1 MKIIVHRG
9 TAQIGGTCIEVATDA
24 TRIILDCGWPLE
36 DAADQGPPAVPGL
49 FAPGTRPDAV
59 LLTHAH
65 PDHTGFITEMPPDVP
80 IYATVGTSKM
90 MLAGSYYTPNGVKIP
105 RDRFCEVAV
114 PKPREA
120 SRSFP
125 IGDLN
130 VTAYPVDHSAYDSVA
145 YLVEHGGKRV
155 LYTGDLRFH
164 GRKPGMS
171 QRLSRELRGKL
182 DLLITEGTN
191 VGRASAGL
199 RTEAE
204 VEARALEVARAHPS
218 LVMVAFS
225 PQNIDRFVS
234 FYRAAKRAGRTFV
247 GDHYLLGVL
256 HLLALR
262 SLPKPGIADD
272 LRFYFAKQ
280 RNRIA
285 KIEPFAGERTITRDE
300 ILAEPHRYIMLTRP
314 SILRDFAGVL
324 PPKTQVLYGMWSGYR
339 ERPDWRE
346 AEAMIA
352 DAGGEIASCH
362 ASGHAHELPLFS
374 FIGELEPA
382 KILPVHTTSQV
393 IFQQRFGAKCI
404 AACDA
409 QYTVEL

>member
-9 TAQIGGTCIEVATDA
+9 TAQIGGTCIEVATDT

-105 RDRFCEVAV
+105 RDRFCEVPA

-130 VTAYPVDHSAYDSVA
+130 VTAYPVDHSAYDAVA
-145 YLVEHGGKRV
+145 YLVEHGGKRL

-164 GRKPGMS
+164 GRKPGMA
-171 QRLSRELRGKL
+171 QRIVRELRGKL

-191 VGRASAGL
+191 LGRTDTGL
-199 RTEAE
+199 HTEAE
-204 VEARALEVARAHPS
+204 VERCSLAVARSHPS

-225 PQNIDRFVS
+225 PQNIDRFTS
-234 FYRAAKRAGRTFV
+234 FYRAAIKAKRIFV
-247 GDHYLLGVL
+247 GDHYLAAVL
-256 HLLALR
+256 HLLALG
-262 SLPKPGIADD
+262 SLPKPGVADN
-272 LRFYFAKQ
+272 LRFYFPAK
-280 RNRIA
+280 RKRIP
-285 KIEPFAGERTITRDE
+285 KIERIVVERTITREE
-300 ILAEPHRYIMLTRP
+300 IIAEPSRYVMLTRP
-314 SILRDFAGVL
+314 SILRDFSGVL
-324 PPKTQVLYGMWSGYR
+324 PPQTMVLYGMWSGYR

-374 FIGELEPA
+374 FIEELEPA
-382 KILPVHTTSQV
+382 QILPVHT
-393 IFQQRFGAKCI
+393 ILAAAFEQRFGALCLPLSCTQLI
-404 AACDA
+404 L
-409 QYTVEL
+409 E

>member
-285 KIEPFAGERTITRDE
+285 KIEPFAGERAITCDE
-300 ILAEPHRYIMLTRP
+300 ILAEPHRYLMLTRP
-314 SILRDFAGVL
+314 SLLRDFEGAL
-324 PPKTQVLYGMWSGYR
+324 PPKTHLLYGMWSEYR
-339 ERPDWRE
+339 KRPDWQE

-362 ASGHAHELPLFS
+362 ASGHAHELDLFS
-374 FIGELEPA
+374 FIDALRPR
-382 KILPVHTTSQV
+382 KIWPVHTREPE
-393 IFQQRFGAKCI
+393 IFRQRFVDTCVGI
-404 AACDA
+404 SE
-409 QYTVEL
+409 TEITI